1 MARTTTGARPMG
13 AQETRDG
20 GADRN
25 RAPGVDRAQQRD
37 EFGGFNIGAAFF
49 GWLVATGMATLLTA
63 ILSAAGAAIGLTSLS
78 ASDAR
83 QSAETISLA
92 GGILLVLVLLT
103 AYFAGG
109 YVAGRM
115 SRFDGGRQ
123 GIGAWLFGLLI
134 TILLAVAGAI
144 AGSKYNVLSQLNL
157 PSIPVDGESFATGG
171 AIALAIILL
180 GTLVA
185 AFLGGKA
192 GERYHR
198 KVDRAGGLA

>member
-20 GADRN
+20 VADRH
-25 RAPGVDRAQQRD
+25 RASGVDQAQQRD